1 MIAKI
6 LLIAA
11 LSFLALFGPA
21 EVAAAAG
28 WSSPQ
33 PHEQRGIH
41 MTADNAVNPAMLA
54 RFIEFARANN
64 LNTIVVDMNES
75 LRLVDD
81 EGASQRVATRLV
93 TACLNPIGRFVVF
106 KGDRSWLPNPI
117 NGEPAKPSLLLWS
130 NKDHIWRDQGK
141 NIWINPMDPWAWKI
155 VIEQI
160 EVVAKA
166 GFRAV
171 QLDYV
176 RFPTDGTTSDPI
188 SDIDYGL
195 FAITPEIKR
204 AVITNFVRKTVRVL
218 KEQHPSLRIAT
229 DLFGYSALITNQRDP
244 SGKGQD
250 IRAIAATGVDEIVS
264 MAYPALFDPGY
275 ACDIPAKCP
284 DKVIRAAL
292 TKTSEYLKVTQP
304 KVQLCTYIQ
313 AFTTRSRKTEVT
325 IPYGA
330 NEVKA
335 QSKAAEEAGVTCW
348 YLWNPVRLA
357 GGHKKFPFQPDFFPT
372 HIRALARKD

>member
-11 LSFLALFGPA
+11 LSFLALLHPA
-21 EVAAAAG
+21 VVAAAAECKF
-28 WSSPQ
+28 PQ

-41 MTADNAVNPAMLA
+41 MTADNALDPAMLA
-54 RFIEFARANN
+54 RFIKFARANN
-64 LNTIVVDMNES
+64 LNTVVVDMNES
-75 LRLVDD
+75 LRLVDNED
-81 EGASQRVATRLV
+81 AARRVAARLLA
-93 TACLNPIGRFVVF
+93 ACLNPIGRFVVF

-204 AVITNFVRKTVRVL
+204 AVITNFVRKTVRIL
-218 KEQHPSLRIAT
+218 KEQYPSVRIAT

-244 SGKGQD
+244 SGNGQD

-275 ACDIPAKCP
+275 QCAIPATCP
-284 DKVIRAAL
+284 EKVIRAAL
-292 TKTSEYLKVTQP
+292 AKTNQYLKETYP
-304 KVQLCTYIQ
+304 NVQFCAYLQ
-313 AFTTRSRKTEVT
+313 AFTVQSRHTKVT
-325 IPYGA
+325 TPYGPR
-330 NEVKA
+330 EIRA
-335 QSKAAEEAGVTCW
+335 QIEAAGQAGVPCW

-357 GGHKKFPFQPDFFPT
+357 GAQKKFPFQPDFFPPPRT
-372 HIRALARKD
+372 SVLAEK